1 MIIESKDKNDLDDIK
16 KNNNENNLNVIL
28 DKNRYNF
35 NSKINLQLKFKDNVA
50 NRINHLKRKDRHKL
64 IQEAFNNDDF

>member
-50 NRINHLKRKDRHKL
+50 NRINHLKRKDRHNL